1 MGVAFFVKEDSLK
14 RIEPGMQSNESEV
27 GASTQLTRMDA
38 LRNSTKVEK
47 VLALDRRSISS
58 ENVCYRELITQFR
71 TDRQRL
77 DGAEPMTLA
86 VTL

>member
-47 VLALDRRSISS
+47 VLALDR
-58 ENVCYRELITQFR
+58 
-71 TDRQRL
+71 
-77 DGAEPMTLA
+77 AEGPLVPKMS
-86 VTL
+86 VIGS